1 MNQKTLLCA
10 VLFLAVSQLFA
21 QRKADWTA
29 DLPAGGN
36 EIFFHSLTGVPIVK
50 GDDYYAGINVQT
62 HAVSWTIKRSSMQ
75 AVAAVLGSDEGEDY
89 FEVANSPYAV
99 VNQTLVDTRDGKIVL
114 QREKDAYK
122 KIADYELIPSLDA
135 ILVRTSAEGVVR
147 LHLIDKKTGTKKWS
161 SDVLKS
167 SNSLGSLMGSA
178 KGQVP
183 QTMVATGTSTTLQN
197 NQFMVFQYKK
207 EIAMINV
214 ADGKVMWTEKLDP
227 ARTFFSK
234 DQKTAFFVE
243 HDKGG
248 LIAQALSTGIK
259 RMGKEITAITV
270 ADGKQVWKKPI
281 EADEQIK
288 WYDLQDDKLLIVHAK
303 GCNFYTVADGK
314 KVWKDDYDAK
324 KIAKL
329 EENAEGYL
337 VSFGFRKTMQLDKS
351 GKKIWKKAK
360 VSEADEDTDVDEDA
374 DYTAFN
380 YDNGTLFLYAA
391 KLAFSPK
398 KGGAVKKFSMSIT
411 PESKLGY
418 DKERKTVLLF
428 DKDGVHLINPDKFP
442 KGFVEK
448 DTKTKVE
455 DIQLVEMRKDGYYF
469 SGNEDFVIASSEG
482 VVIERHYKEPFDGK
496 SFLSSAV
503 NTALVVGSIASAV
516 SAHTNVMTG
525 STEALGG
532 ALTGNDEMKDG
543 GIDKANKGIDQKIA
557 SNMMADAA
565 SFMPPTRHS
574 AFSQTRDFS
583 YYFTKD
589 KATKEKVL
597 IKVSKDTGE
606 EVDKLV
612 LNDARPVYKVDDV
625 ENRVL
630 YLDKK
635 QLLVFEAK
643 ASK

>member
-1 MNQKTLLCA
+1 MSQKSFLCA
-10 VLFLAVSQLFA
+10 LLLVATSSLFG

-29 DLPAGGN
+29 NLPAGGS

-75 AVAAVLGSDEGEDY
+75 AVSAVLGTDEGEDY

-99 VNQTLVDTRDGKIVL
+99 VNNTLVDTRDGKIVL

-135 ILVRTSAEGVVR
+135 ILVRTSAEGFVR

-167 SNSLGSLMGSA
+167 SNSLGSLMGST

-183 QTMVATGTSTTLQN
+183 QTMVATGTSATLQN

-288 WYDLQDDKLLIVHAK
+288 WYDLQDDQLLIVHAK

-314 KVWKDDYDAK
+314 KVWKDDYEAK

-329 EENAEGYL
+329 EENTEGYL
-337 VSFGFRKTMQLDKS
+337 VSFGFHKTMQLDKS

-360 VSEADEDTDVDEDA
+360 VSEADEDADVDEDV
-374 DYTAFN
+374 DYTAFK
-380 YDNGTLFLYAA
+380 YDNGTLFLYAT
-391 KLAFSPK
+391 KIAFSPK
-398 KGGAVKKFSMSIT
+398 KGGAVKKFSMTIT
-411 PESKLGY
+411 PETKLEF
-418 DKERKTVLLF
+418 DQERKTVLMF

-448 DTKTKVE
+448 DTKTKAE
-455 DIQLVEMRKDGYYF
+455 DIQFVEMRKDGYYF
-469 SGNEDFVIASSEG
+469 SGAEDFVIATPDG
-482 VVIERHYKEPFDGK
+482 AVTERHYKEPFDSK
-496 SFLSSAV
+496 SFLTSAV
-503 NTALVVGSIASAV
+503 STALVVGSAANSVAGHV
-516 SAHTNVMTG
+516 NVMKG
-525 STEALGG
+525 SGELVGG
-532 ALTGNDEMKDG
+532 TFSGSDDMANNG
-543 GIDKANKGIDQKIA
+543 GKKMEKGVDQMNTA
-557 SNMMADAA
+557 NMMSEMA
-565 SFMPPTRHS
+565 SYMPPARHS